1 MLEEIFPVVKIDKAI
16 VGANVVP
23 KAPGMKYK
31 HYAPKVDMILI
42 EGDNE
47 KMSSSIKEILHKYEN
62 EGKSW
67 LTCKR

>member
-47 KMSSSIKEILHKYEN
+47 KMSSSIKRFCISMKMKE
-62 EGKSW
+62 KSW
-67 LTCKR
+67 LTCK

>member
-47 KMSSSIKEILHKYEN
+47 RCHHQ
-62 EGKSW
+62 
-67 LTCKR
+67 